1 MTPDRRH
8 HLVVALIAALA
19 GVGIGLEIARVGVD
33 IAPSLA
39 FWMGVFGV
47 LALVLVLLTA
57 PAEPPTAV
65 TMPARAGWA
74 EFRRELRRSR
84 RSTRPMTLLR
94 TLSPLAPG
102 AGRAE
107 DPESRSRRLH
117 EFLRLIDRT
126 WVDDGAVYILLP
138 ETSRGAAD
146 ALVSRLA
153 TVAPELLP
161 GDVRMA
167 TFPDDGLT
175 SGALISAVHGAS
187 LSEVPTPIRAAA
199 VSEDEPAPSETA
211 DETPGE
217 GSHSERAAR

>member
-1 MTPDRRH
+1 MTPERRH
-8 HLVVALIAALA
+8 HLIVALIAALA
-19 GVGIGLEIARVGVD
+19 GIGIGVQFAHAGIQV
-33 IAPSLA
+33 APSLA
-39 FWMGVFGV
+39 FWMGVLGV

-57 PAEPPTAV
+57 PAEPASSIP
-65 TMPARAGWA
+65 MPARAGWA

-94 TLSPLAPG
+94 TLTPLGPDAV
-102 AGRAE
+102 
-107 DPESRSRRLH
+107 PEADADARSRRLH
-117 EFLRLIDRT
+117 QHLRLVDRT

-138 ETSRGAAD
+138 ETSRAAAD
-146 ALVSRLA
+146 ALVSRLH

-187 LSEVPTPIRAAA
+187 LSEVPTPIRGA
-199 VSEDEPAPSETA
+199 VAEDQPVAA
-211 DETPGE
+211 DETGA
-217 GSHSERAAR
+217 GAAASVERAVR

>member
-1 MTPDRRH
+1 MTPERRH
-8 HLVVALIAALA
+8 HLIVALIAALA
-19 GVGIGLEIARVGVD
+19 GIGIGVQFAHAGINV
-33 IAPSLA
+33 APSLA

-57 PAEPPTAV
+57 PAERASAI

-94 TLSPLAPG
+94 TLAPLAPD
-102 AGRAE
+102 AAVE
-107 DPESRSRRLH
+107 DDPEARSRGLH
-117 EFLRLIDRT
+117 EHLRLVDRT

-138 ETSRGAAD
+138 ETSRAAAD
-146 ALVSRLA
+146 SLVSRLS

-161 GDVRMA
+161 GDVRIA

-187 LSEVPTPIRAAA
+187 LSEVPTPIRAAVA
-199 VSEDEPAPSETA
+199 EDEPVASEGPATETA
-211 DETPGE
+211 PGA
-217 GSHSERAAR
+217 ERAVR

>member
-1 MTPDRRH
+1 M
-8 HLVVALIAALA
+8 
-19 GVGIGLEIARVGVD
+19 
-33 IAPSLA
+33 
-39 FWMGVFGV
+39 
-47 LALVLVLLTA
+47 
-57 PAEPPTAV
+57 
-65 TMPARAGWA
+65 
-74 EFRRELRRSR
+74 
-84 RSTRPMTLLR
+84 
-94 TLSPLAPG
+94 
-102 AGRAE
+102 
-107 DPESRSRRLH
+107 
-117 EFLRLIDRT
+117 
-126 WVDDGAVYILLP
+126 YILLP

>member
-1 MTPDRRH
+1 MTPERRH

-19 GVGIGLEIARVGVD
+19 GAGIGLEIARVG
-33 IAPSLA
+33 IIISPSLA
-39 FWMGVFGV
+39 WWLGVLGI

-57 PAEPPTAV
+57 PAEPAASVPT
-65 TMPARAGWA
+65 PARAGWA

-94 TLSPLAPG
+94 APG
-102 AGRAE
+102 PVGLVASVAD

-117 EFLRLIDRT
+117 EHLRLVDRT
-126 WVDDGAVYILLP
+126 WVDDGSVYMLLP
-138 ETSRGAAD
+138 ETSRAAAD
-146 ALVSRLA
+146 TLVTRIL

-161 GDVRMA
+161 ADVRLA

-199 VSEDEPAPSETA
+199 VAEDEPVVAEDA
-211 DETPGE
+211 DETKPA
-217 GSHSERAAR
+217 SERAAR